1 MKAALCQFQ
10 IEYEEKEINLHRAGQ
25 MIAEAA
31 KAHAEIIFF
40 PEMSFTGFSMQVN
53 ATGESNGET
62 LRQMREYAQAYGIA
76 VGFGWVKK
84 NGEKGENHYTVLDQN
99 GTILADYVKIHPFSF
114 SREDTYFEAGCRT
127 AVFTFSGHTFG
138 LFICYDLRFPEIF
151 RAVSAK
157 ADVLVVAANWPEKRI
172 GHWNKLLEARALENQ
187 SWVLGINCFGNQ
199 QELHYNGSSRTVNP
213 EGETVECLI
222 DREGMIFC
230 EIMNESAEFRNSFP
244 ALQDRRPELYKEL
257 LNATFMM
264 KTKKS
269 SDEKY

>member
-1 MKAALCQFQ
+1 MKATLCQFQ
-10 IEYEEKEINLHRAGQ
+10 IAYEEKEMNQHRAGQ

-40 PEMSFTGFSMQVN
+40 PEMSFTGFSMRVN

-62 LRQMREYAQAYGIA
+62 LRQMREYVQTYGIA

-84 NGEKGENHYTVLDQN
+84 TGEKGENHYTVMDKN

-114 SREDTYFEAGCRT
+114 SGEDHCFDAGSRT

-157 ADVLVVAANWPEKRI
+157 ADILVVAANWPEKRI

-187 SWVLGINCFGNQ
+187 SWVLGINCVGKQ
-199 QELHYNGSSRTVNP
+199 QALHYNGSSRAVDP
-213 EGETVECLI
+213 EGETAAYLI
-222 DREGMIFC
+222 DREGLIFC
-230 EIMNESAEFRNSFP
+230 EIGNEAAEFRNSFP
-244 ALQDRRPELYKEL
+244 ALQDRRAALYKEL
-257 LNATFMM
+257 L
-264 KTKKS
+264 
-269 SDEKY
+269 